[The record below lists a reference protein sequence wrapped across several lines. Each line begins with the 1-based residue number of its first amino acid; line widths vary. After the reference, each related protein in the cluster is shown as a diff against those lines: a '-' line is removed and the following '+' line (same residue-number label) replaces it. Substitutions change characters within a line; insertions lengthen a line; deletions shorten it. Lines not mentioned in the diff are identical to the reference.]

1 MATMTEQNKMRRK
14 MADTIRF
21 LAADMVQQA
30 NSGHPGAPM
39 GLADIAVVLGE
50 HLSHNPKNPKW
61 LNRDRLVFSGGH
73 GTGLIY
79 SLLHLWGY
87 DVSLEDLKNFRQLDS
102 KTPGHPE
109 YGHTDGIEIT
119 TGPLGQ
125 GIANAVGFAM
135 AEAYTKNQVNSDT
148 CDLID
153 HKVYCLCGDGDLQ
166 EGISYEACALAG
178 HLELKDLI
186 LIYDSNEITIEGDTS
201 IAWSEDVAKRFE
213 AQNWQVLKINGH
225 CYDEIDK
232 ALAEAK
238 DASKPTVII
247 ANTIIGKGAEGLEGS
262 HTTHGAPLGEEVIKA
277 SKAKAG
283 FDPEA
288 RFAIPEDALIRFRC
302 ALEQGELAEK
312 EWIHRQKEAPLIEQ
326 NHALERLQN
335 PDFSA
340 IDYPDFSGADGFAT
354 RDANGQIL
362 NAIAKTL
369 PGFIGGS
376 ADLAPSNK
384 TTLKEMG
391 DFPKGKNIHFGIREH
406 AMAAITN
413 AMALYGTV
421 IPFNATFFVFS
432 DYQKP
437 SARIAALT
445 GIRNFFVWTHD
456 SIGVGEDGPT
466 HEPIEQ
472 LSQFRALPNF
482 YVWRPADATENVE
495 AWKTALQMQ
504 APSAFVLS
512 RQKLKTLKPERD
524 FGEVSRGAYIVKK
537 RDNAT
542 LTIMASG
549 SELMPSLQAG
559 CFLEQMGIPANIVSV
574 PCLDL
579 FNEQDADYRKAVID
593 PSTKVLAVEAAT
605 ATEYYRYADEVLG
618 MESFGASAPAGELF
632 KKFGFTIKGI
642 KQRACALMGVEN
654 KRITIEKLGEA

>member
-1 MATMTEQNKMRRK
+1 MTEQNTMRKK

-21 LAADMVQQA
+21 LAADMVQKA

-50 HLSHNPKNPKW
+50 HLKHNPKNPSW

-73 GTGLIY
+73 ATGLIY

-135 AEAYTKNQVNSDT
+135 AEAYTAQQVNSDT

-178 HLELKDLI
+178 HLGLKDLV

-201 IAWSEDVAKRFE
+201 IAWSENVALRFE
-213 AQNWQVLKINGH
+213 AQNWNILKINGH
-225 CYDEIDK
+225 CYDEINK
-232 ALAEAK
+232 ALTEAK
-238 DASKPTVII
+238 SATKPTIII

-262 HTTHGAPLGEEVIKA
+262 HETHGAPLGEETIRL
-277 SKAKAG
+277 SKQKAG
-283 FDPEA
+283 FPEDKQ
-288 RFAIPEDALIRFRC
+288 FYIPEEVLLRFRC

-326 NHALERLQN
+326 NHLLERLQN
-335 PDFSA
+335 PDFSTIA
-340 IDYPDFSGADGFAT
+340 FPDFTETDAVAT
-354 RDANGQIL
+354 RDSNGQIL
-362 NAIAKTL
+362 NAISTAL

-384 TTLKEMG
+384 TTLKGMG
-391 DFPKGKNIHFGIREH
+391 NFPKGKNIHFGIREH

-432 DYQKP
+432 DYMKP
-437 SARIAALT
+437 STRIAALT
-445 GIRNFFVWTHD
+445 GIQNFFVWTHD

-495 AWKTALQMQ
+495 AWKTALEMK
-504 APSAFVLS
+504 APHGFVLS
-512 RQKLKTLKPERD
+512 RQKLKTLKPQRD

-537 RDNAT
+537 RDKAT

-559 CFLEQMGIPANIVSV
+559 CFLEKMGINASIVSV

-579 FNEQDADYRKAVID
+579 FNEQDKTYRETVID
-593 PSTKVLAVEAAT
+593 PLTKVLAVEAAT
-605 ATEYYRYADEVLG
+605 ATEYYRYADDVLG
-618 MESFGASAPAGELF
+618 MEGFGASAPASELF
-632 KKFGFTIKGI
+632 KRFGFTIKGI

-654 KRITIEKLGEA
+654 QSVTLEKLGEA

>member
-1 MATMTEQNKMRRK
+1 MAVMTEENKMRKK
-14 MADTIRF
+14 MANTIRF
-21 LAADMVQQA
+21 LAADMVQKA

-50 HLSHNPKNPKW
+50 HLNHNPKNPKW

-135 AEAYTKNQVNSDT
+135 AEAFTKAQVNSET
-148 CDLID
+148 CELID

-178 HLELKDLI
+178 HLGLKDLI

-213 AQNWQVLKINGH
+213 AQNWNVLKVNGH
-225 CYDEIDK
+225 CYDKIDE
-232 ALAEAK
+232 ALTEAK
-238 DASKPTVII
+238 QADKPTIII
-247 ANTIIGKGAEGLEGS
+247 ANTIIGKGAGELEGP
-262 HTTHGAPLGEEVIKA
+262 HHTHGAPLGEEIIRA
-277 SKAKAG
+277 SKENEG
-283 FDPEA
+283 FNPDET
-288 RFAIPEDALIRFRC
+288 FQIPEDVLLRFRC
-302 ALEQGELAEK
+302 AVEKGELAEK

-326 NHALERLQN
+326 NEALERLLT
-335 PDFSA
+335 PDFSS
-340 IDYPDFSGADGFAT
+340 IEYPDFSNDAAVAT
-354 RDANGQIL
+354 RDSNGKIL
-362 NAIAKTL
+362 NAIAKAV
-369 PGFIGGS
+369 PGFLGGS

-384 TTLKEMG
+384 TELKDMG
-391 DFPKGKNIHFGIREH
+391 DFPKGKNLHFGIREH
-406 AMAAITN
+406 SMAAITN
-413 AMALYGTV
+413 AMALYGTS
-421 IPFNATFFVFS
+421 IPFYATFFVFS
-432 DYQKP
+432 DYLKP

-445 GIRNFFVWTHD
+445 GIQNFFVWTHD

-466 HEPIEQ
+466 HEPIEH

-495 AWKTALQMQ
+495 AWKTALSIK
-504 APSAFVLS
+504 APHGFVLS
-512 RQKLKTLKPERD
+512 RQKLKTLKPKRD
-524 FGEVSRGAYIVKK
+524 FGEPSKGAYIVKK
-537 RDNAT
+537 REGAT
-542 LTIMASG
+542 MTLMASG
-549 SELMPSLQAG
+549 SELMPCLQAA
-559 CFLEQMGIPANIVSV
+559 CHLEVLGVKANVVSV

-579 FNEQDADYRKAVID
+579 FNEQDAAYKAGVID
-593 PSTKVLAVEAAT
+593 PATKVLAVEAAT
-605 ATEYYRYADEVLG
+605 ATEYYRYADDVLG
-618 MESFGASAPAGELF
+618 MESFGASAPADLLF
-632 KKFGFTIKGI
+632 EKFGFTIQNITK
-642 KQRACALMGVEN
+642 RACELAGAEYRVVD
-654 KRITIEKLGEA
+654 LGKC